1 MPQKVSFLFGSGISI
16 PAGMPCVKQ
25 ITEKV
30 LSGTDIRRNNDSRYD
45 FGPPLY
51 AHAGI
56 PDEDVPRDEY
66 VPRVVAYLK
75 RLSVETK
82 EYYSFDSEY
91 IVNYEDLYYVAAQIY
106 DREWGAHDNP
116 VAQAF
121 VDKILRDI
129 EPLFVVQQKRK

>member
-30 LSGTDIRRNNDSRYD
+30 LSGSGVAHYTGGTYY

-56 PDEDVPRDEY
+56 PDEY
-66 VPRVVAYLK
+66 VPRVVKYLK
-75 RLSVETK
+75 RISVE
-82 EYYSFDSEY
+82 
-91 IVNYEDLYYVAAQIY
+91 
-106 DREWGAHDNP
+106 
-116 VAQAF
+116 
-121 VDKILRDI
+121 I
-129 EPLFVVQQKRK
+129 ETVLQF